1 MDFKVFSEIINK
13 VQVFFLIIIIIF
25 VAEQFLLHCGYLG
38 VIEHQFCR

>member
-1 MDFKVFSEIINK
+1 MGFKVFSEIIHK
-13 VQVFFLIIIIIF
+13 IQVFFIL